1 MKKMKIFKEL
11 YNYRELL
18 KTSIQKEIRGKYK
31 KSFLGIFWSFLN
43 PLLQLAVYA
52 FIFPMIL
59 KNEQDNYIMFLFVAL
74 IPWTF
79 FTTAV
84 NQGTDVVVQNGNI
97 VKKVY
102 FPRTILPISV
112 VTSAAI
118 NFMISTIIVIIF
130 AIFTGLG
137 ISKYILFYPI
147 ILLIQYLVTLGI
159 VLMLSSITVY
169 LRDLQHIIGVVIQV
183 LFYATPIVYAPSSIP
198 QQFSFI
204 LTLNP
209 MSHVINAYRDI
220 FYYQQ
225 MPNLQSLLIVL
236 LVGVVLCVLG
246 YMIFTKL
253 EKRFAEE
260 L

>member
-130 AIFTGLG
+130 AISTGLG

-169 LRDLQHIIGVVIQV
+169 LRDLQHIIGGVIQV

>member
-102 FPRTILPISV
+102 FPRTILPVSV

>member
-137 ISKYILFYPI
+137 ISKYILFYPLV
-147 ILLIQYLVTLGI
+147 LLIQYLVTLGI

>member
-1 MKKMKIFKEL
+1 MKIFKEL

-118 NFMISTIIVIIF
+118 NFMISTIIVIIL

-137 ISKYILFYPI
+137 ISKYILFYPLV
-147 ILLIQYLVTLGI
+147 LLIQYLVTLGI

>member
-1 MKKMKIFKEL
+1 MKIFKEL

-18 KTSIQKEIRGKYK
+18 KTNIQKELRGKYK

-52 FIFPMIL
+52 FIFPIIL
-59 KNEQDNYIMFLFVAL
+59 KNNQENYLMFLFVAL

-84 NQGTDVVVQNGNI
+84 TQGTNTVVQNGNV

-102 FPRTILPISV
+102 FPRSILPISV
-112 VTSAAI
+112 VTSGAI
-118 NFMISTIIVIIF
+118 NFLISTIIIIIF
-130 AIFTGLG
+130 AIVTGLG
-137 ISKYILFYPI
+137 ITQYILFYPL
-147 ILLIQYLVTLGI
+147 ILIVQYLITLGI
-159 VLMLSSITVY
+159 VLILSSITVY
-169 LRDLQHIIGVVIQV
+169 LRDLQHIIGVFLQV
-183 LFYATPIVYAPSSIP
+183 LFYATPIVYATDSIP
-198 QQFSFI
+198 SKYSFI

-209 MSHVINAYRDI
+209 MSHVITAYRDI
-220 FYYQQ
+220 FYNQQ
-225 MPNLQSLLIVL
+225 TPNLQILVILFIIGILI
-236 LVGVVLCVLG
+236 CVIG
-246 YMIFTKL
+246 YAIFSKL

>member
-102 FPRTILPISV
+102 FPRTILPVSV

-137 ISKYILFYPI
+137 ISKYILFYPLV
-147 ILLIQYLVTLGI
+147 LLIQYLVTLGI

>member
-1 MKKMKIFKEL
+1 MKIFKEL

-137 ISKYILFYPI
+137 ISKYILFYPL